1 MNTEQAGGM
10 GKTALSL
17 AAALVPFDGWLWRLS
32 LIHLGCIA
40 LDLLTF
46 TLACRKNG
54 ERGKGLVRSRLWV
67 KLGGIIA
74 AMAAALA
81 DSMLR
86 MILLRLPMELPFE
99 YTTLLCPVVM
109 VWYILTELG
118 STLLEVAR
126 LGTVVPPF
134 LTRAFA
140 NLASQASDIGNQGS
154 ASVTLDPSGA
164 PGPVSG
170 QPSGAAAPSDRT

>member
-17 AAALVPFDGWLWRLS
+17 AAALAPFDGWLWRLS

-81 DSMLR
+81 DGMLG

-118 STLLEVAR
+118 SILLEVAR

-140 NLASQASDIGNQGS
+140 NLASQASDMGNQR
-154 ASVTLDPSGA
+154 SGGEPPLPYRA
-164 PGPVSG
+164 P
-170 QPSGAAAPSDRT
+170 APDHTTEEK

>member
-10 GKTALSL
+10 GKT
-17 AAALVPFDGWLWRLS
+17 
-32 LIHLGCIA
+32 
-40 LDLLTF
+40 
-46 TLACRKNG
+46 
-54 ERGKGLVRSRLWV
+54 
-67 KLGGIIA
+67 
-74 AMAAALA
+74 ALA

-118 STLLEVAR
+118 SILLEVAR

-140 NLASQASDIGNQGS
+140 NLASQASDMGNQGS
-154 ASVTLDPSGA
+154 GGEPL
-164 PGPVSG
+164 GPVSG
-170 QPSGAAAPSDRT
+170 QPSGAPAPSDRT

>member
-109 VWYILTELG
+109 VWYILTEMG
-118 STLLEVAR
+118 SIVENVGEMGAK
-126 LGTVVPPF
+126 VPAF
-134 LTRAFA
+134 LKNIIAVLHT
-140 NLASQASDIGNQGS
+140 G
-154 ASVTLDPSGA
+154 VEESGDKLV
-164 PGPVSG
+164 GKK
-170 QPSGAAAPSDRT
+170 